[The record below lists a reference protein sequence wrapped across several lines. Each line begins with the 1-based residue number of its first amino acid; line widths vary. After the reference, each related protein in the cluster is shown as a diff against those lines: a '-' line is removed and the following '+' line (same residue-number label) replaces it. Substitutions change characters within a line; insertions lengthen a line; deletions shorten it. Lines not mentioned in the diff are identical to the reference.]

1 MTAAAAPVVSAS
13 APKPSDRNHRPS
25 LSPSCSP
32 RPSSSWGCCSPR
44 RRRSARASARRRRS
58 PLVAAGAR
66 GRRRGREIL
75 SVATART
82 RRLVLSSRHGRAG
95 GPLVAFRG
103 GAAGKAHF
111 RSEHRFTAMHVNA
124 REAGVLV

>member
-1 MTAAAAPVVSAS
+1 MRKMRLMRRAAP
-13 APKPSDRNHRPS
+13 P
-25 LSPSCSP
+25 
-32 RPSSSWGCCSPR
+32 
-44 RRRSARASARRRRS
+44 ARAAHEMAMRHVELRQ
-58 PLVAAGAR
+58 VAAGAR

-82 RRLVLSSRHGRAG
+82 RRLVLSSWHGRAG

-124 REAGVLV
+124 REASVLV

>member
-1 MTAAAAPVVSAS
+1 MP
-13 APKPSDRNHRPS
+13 RS
-25 LSPSCSP
+25 LSKSLSKTELCLPSRQFNPAS
-32 RPSSSWGCCSPR
+32 RGESLHR
-44 RRRSARASARRRRS
+44 RD
-58 PLVAAGAR
+58 
-66 GRRRGREIL
+66 RRGREIL
-75 SVATART
+75 SLATART